1 MSLEQAQYFYSV
13 ELNALQEQLN
23 HSMNRAAQIRE
34 KAMRRNDV
42 EAADKIGRLQEAI
55 DVAQR
60 RVVLLK

>member
-42 EAADKIGRLQEAI
+42 EAADKIGRLQKAI

-60 RVVLLK
+60 RIVLLK